1 MRTRTPTRS
10 RRRIPLTRERV
21 LRTAVDRAD
30 QGGLEAL
37 TMRKLGRELGVEA
50 MALYHHFA
58 NKDDLVDGMVELVFE
73 EVDLPGGGD
82 DWRAAMRGRAI
93 SLRAAMA
100 RHRWAIG
107 LMESRR
113 KPGPASL
120 RHHDAVIGTLR
131 AAGFSIAMTAHAY
144 SLLDSYIYGFAMTRM
159 NLPFDTATDIADVA
173 TTMLAPF
180 PEGEYP
186 HLVEFISEH
195 AMKPGYDYEDE
206 FEYGLEIVL
215 DGLAAVLHRG

>member
-1 MRTRTPTRS
+1 MTSPTPTQP
-10 RRRIPLTRERV
+10 RRRVPLTRDRV
-21 LRTAVDRAD
+21 LRTAIDRAD
-30 QGGLEAL
+30 EGGLEAL

-73 EVDLPGGGD
+73 EVDLPAGE
-82 DWRAAMRGRAI
+82 DWRTAMRDRAI
-93 SLRAAMA
+93 SLRAAMT

-113 KPGPASL
+113 NPGPVSL